1 MNKRQYKKRL
11 KKEASLHEVNR
22 ILEAARNAFH
32 RETVLA
38 VKQADQ
44 RLAARIKQHFEIAD
58 DYTERRCYHEKEQL
72 KRITKEL
79 EAAIYNLKVR
89 DRSLELQIVALAV
102 LNIVIAIKWLI
113 GG

>member
-1 MNKRQYKKRL
+1 MNKRQHKKRL
-11 KKEASLHEVNR
+11 KNEVKLAEVNK
-22 ILEAARNAFH
+22 ILEAVRNTFH
-32 RETVLA
+32 HETLLMVR
-38 VKQADQ
+38 QADQ
-44 RLAARIKQHFEIAD
+44 RLAARIKKHYEIAD
-58 DYTERRCYHEKEQL
+58 EYTEMRCYHEKEQL

-89 DRSLELQIVALAV
+89 DRSLELQIIALAV